1 MLMCLLPARRGFWG
15 LRPVAALLVGAA
27 LVGWPL
33 AAVAQTLPPVR
44 QPVTNNKARNLL
56 EKAQEQTKARD
67 FTKAIETLNQLN
79 EKFPSFS
86 DAFVLKGSL
95 LKSLGDNR
103 AAFAAY
109 KEGLRMATPTVG
121 RAAEFMVLGDLA
133 LSFGEYETAATAY
146 RQLLKVAPR
155 NLRGLPRAERNL
167 LTCDYAIK
175 AVKQPVGMTP
185 ERLSAPLN
193 SFRFQYFPALTADNR
208 FLLFTG
214 RPTAESGEDLY
225 VSRQAKDGA
234 MSQPVGIA
242 PSINS
247 RYNEGAGAIA
257 GDGKTLV
264 FASCDRPG
272 AVGNCD
278 LYISRRTGNTW
289 SAPQNLGRAVN
300 SVDWDSQPSLSA
312 DGRTLYF
319 TSNRAGG
326 VGQEDLYVSTLQ
338 DNGAWSAARNLG
350 KPVNTAG
357 KDMAPFIHASGTTLY
372 YVTDGLIGLGGLDV
386 FRCELKDPAANK
398 WGEPSNLGYP
408 LNTFENEASL
418 FITSDNLRGFCSR
431 STQDQAATS
440 PNAAATR
447 PGALREAPVE
457 LFGFAVP
464 APVQA
469 RETSTYTQGRVFD
482 AITKKPLRADVK
494 LYDVQT
500 DALMQFVT
508 SDPVEGDY
516 TVVLNEGRRYA
527 MYAAADKYLLKSLS
541 FDYSGKKNFD
551 PLTLDIYLEPVR
563 AGRSVVLNNLFF
575 DTNEFK
581 LKPQSRTELNRLTEF
596 MQQYRDVQIEISGH
610 TDNVGTP
617 EANQLLSQRRA
628 QAVQEYLAGHGVAA
642 SRLRAKGY
650 GANKP
655 LSGNDTEANRQ
666 QNRRIELRIL

>member
-1 MLMCLLPARRGFWG
+1 M
-15 LRPVAALLVGAA
+15 
-27 LVGWPL
+27 PL
-33 AAVAQTLPPVR
+33 AYAGAQTLPPVR
-44 QPVTNNKARNLL
+44 QPVVNNKARNLL

-67 FTKAIETLNQLN
+67 FAKAIETLNQLN
-79 EKFPSFS
+79 QKFPSFTE
-86 DAFVLKGSL
+86 AFVLKGSL
-95 LKSLGDNR
+95 LKALGDKR
-103 AAFAAY
+103 AALAAY
-109 KEGLRMATPTVG
+109 QEGLRAAKPEPD
-121 RAAEFMVLGDLA
+121 RAADYMTLGDLA
-133 LSFGEYETAATAY
+133 LGFGEYETAATAY

-155 NLRGLPRAERNL
+155 SLRGLPRAERNL
-167 LTCDYAIK
+167 KTCDYALEALK
-175 AVKQPVGMTP
+175 HPVGSTP
-185 ERLSAPLN
+185 ERLAGPLN
-193 SFRFQYFPALTADNR
+193 AYRFQYFPALTADNR

-214 RPTAESGEDLY
+214 RPTAESDENLY
-225 VSRQAKDGA
+225 ISRQIKDGGL
-234 MSQPVGIA
+234 SEPVGIA
-242 PSINS
+242 PNINS
-247 RYNEGAGAIA
+247 RYNEGAGTIA

-272 AVGNCD
+272 AIGNCD

-289 SAPQNLGRAVN
+289 SAPQNLGRSVN
-300 SVDWDSQPSLSA
+300 SLDWDSQPSLSA

-319 TSNRAGG
+319 TSNRDGG

-338 DNGAWSAARNLG
+338 DNGTWSAARNLG
-350 KPVNTAG
+350 APVNTPG

-372 YVTDGLIGLGGLDV
+372 YVTDGLIGMGGLDV
-386 FRCELKDPAANK
+386 FRCELMDPATNK
-398 WGEPSNLGYP
+398 WGVPSNLGYP

-418 FITSDNLRGFCSR
+418 FVTSDNLRGFCSR
-431 STQDQAATS
+431 TVQDK
-440 PNAAATR
+440 NAVNLSVTAR
-447 PGALREAPVE
+447 PSMREAPVE

-464 APVQA
+464 PPVQA

-482 AITKKPLRADVK
+482 AITKKPLKADVK

-500 DALMQFVT
+500 DALTQFVT

-541 FDYSGKKNFD
+541 FDYTGKQSFN

-575 DTNEFK
+575 DTNEYA
-581 LKPQSRTELNRLTEF
+581 LKPQSRTELNRLIEF
-596 MQQYRDVQIEISGH
+596 MRQYRDVQIEISGH

-617 EANQLLSQRRA
+617 EANALLSQRRA

-650 GANKP
+650 GANRP
-655 LSGNDTEANRQ
+655 LTANDTDAHRQ

>member
-1 MLMCLLPARRGFWG
+1 MHLVPARWGCRGLWPTF
-15 LRPVAALLVGAA
+15 LLLLVSL
-27 LVGWPL
+27 LVLL
-33 AAVAQTLPPVR
+33 APARAQTLPPVR
-44 QPVTNNKARNLL
+44 KPVVNNKARNLL
-56 EKAQEQTKARD
+56 EKAQAQTKARD
-67 FTKAIETLNQLN
+67 FGKAVETLNQLN
-79 EKFPSFS
+79 QKFPSFGE
-86 DAFVLKGSL
+86 AFVLKGSL
-95 LKSLGDNR
+95 LKALGENR
-103 AAFAAY
+103 AALAAY
-109 KEGLRMATPTVG
+109 KEGLRTAGPDPS
-121 RAAEFMVLGDLA
+121 RAAEFLTLGDLA

-146 RQLLKVAPR
+146 RQLLKAAPR

-167 LTCDYAIK
+167 RTCEYAMQAITH
-175 AVKQPVGMTP
+175 PVGVTP
-185 ERLSAPLN
+185 ERLPAPLN
-193 SFRFQYFPALTADNR
+193 NFRFQYFPALTADNR

-225 VSRQAKDGA
+225 VSRQSKEGG
-234 MSQPVGIA
+234 MSEPVGIA
-242 PSINS
+242 PNINS
-247 RYNEGAGAIA
+247 RYNEGAGTIA

-278 LYISRRTGNTW
+278 LYICRRTGNTW
-289 SAPQNLGRAVN
+289 STPQNLGRSVN
-300 SVDWDSQPSLSA
+300 STDWDSQPSLSA

-319 TSNRAGG
+319 TSNRPGG

-338 DNGAWSAARNLG
+338 DNGTWSMARNLG
-350 KPVNTAG
+350 EPVNTPG

-372 YVTDGLIGLGGLDV
+372 YVTDGLIGMGGLDV
-386 FRCELKDPAANK
+386 FRCELLDPTASK
-398 WGEPSNLGYP
+398 WSEPRNLGYP

-418 FITSDNLRGFCSR
+418 FISSDNQRGFCSR
-431 STQDQAATS
+431 SVQDKTA
-440 PNAAATR
+440 
-447 PGALREAPVE
+447 PGAGTASRPAMREQPVE

-464 APVQA
+464 PPVQA
-469 RETSTYTQGRVFD
+469 RETSTYTQGRVYD
-482 AITKKPLRADVK
+482 AVTKKPLKADVK

-500 DALMQFVT
+500 DALTQYVT

-541 FDYSGKKNFD
+541 FDYTDKRSFN

-575 DTNEFK
+575 DTKEYT
-581 LKPQSRTELNRLTEF
+581 LKPQSRTELNRLIEF
-596 MQQYRDVQIEISGH
+596 MRQYHDVQIEISGH

-617 EANQLLSQRRA
+617 EANAILSQRRA
-628 QAVQEYLAGHGVAA
+628 QAVQDYLATHGVAA

-650 GANKP
+650 GETRP
-655 LSGNDTEANRQ
+655 LAGNDTDAHRQ